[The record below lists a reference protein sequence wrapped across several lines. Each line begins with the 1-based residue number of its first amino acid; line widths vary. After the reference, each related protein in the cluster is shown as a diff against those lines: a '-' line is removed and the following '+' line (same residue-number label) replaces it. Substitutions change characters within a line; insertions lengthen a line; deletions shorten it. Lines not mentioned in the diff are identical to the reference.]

1 MRSDMAAFAVRGAR
15 SRDRQMGTRAQSVKM
30 LLSKVE
36 AISALG
42 APRPMP
48 SMCGQADDGE

>member
-48 SMCGQADDGE
+48 SMCGQAHDGE